1 MTMKMK
7 FAFLAVFFGG
17 IIFVSAQ
24 DYSSNT
30 ESIRLLDS
38 KIEDGQFKTDK
49 KLSTEKLTLISSES
63 SSQEKL
69 EQEEFILNDKEWK
82 KIKKQM
88 KRNRK
93 KVKNQEDYV
102 HTYKKIDTIFLS
114 PSKHSEK
121 IELSGW

>member
-7 FAFLAVFFGG
+7 FAFLAVLFGG

-24 DYSSNT
+24 DYSSTT

-63 SSQEKL
+63 SSQERL
-69 EQEEFILNDKEWK
+69 EHEEFILNDKEWK

-88 KRNRK
+88 KRNRN

-102 HTYKKIDTIFLS
+102 HTFKKIDTIFLS
-114 PSKHSEK
+114 PSKHLEK